1 MAKKR
6 LLNNKIKGRIGGL
19 SRNHRQLSNKI
30 AMFDTITLNASE
42 PVNQQIYRIL
52 RRAIISCQIL
62 PGISLSEK
70 EISTQFS
77 VSRQPVRE
85 AFIKLAEAN
94 LVQVLPQRGT
104 FVTKISAKKVLE
116 GQFIREA
123 VECAVIRR
131 AAIEATERDI
141 TKLKQNLKEQKEAVK
156 QQDDRLFLIKDDEF
170 HQLLINIID
179 CPMAWETVENIKA
192 MMDRVRFLTLEE
204 VTPPEVLIKQHENIL
219 NALKEHDSDA
229 AVEALREH
237 LRAILGSV
245 EVILAK
251 NIDWFTQ

>member
-1 MAKKR
+1 
-6 LLNNKIKGRIGGL
+6 
-19 SRNHRQLSNKI
+19 
-30 AMFDTITLNASE
+30 MFDTITLNIFE
-42 PVNQQIYRIL
+42 PVNQQIYKIL
-52 RRAIISCQIL
+52 RRAIITCQIL
-62 PGISLSEK
+62 PGVSLSEK
-70 EISTQFS
+70 EISAQFK

-94 LVQVLPQRGT
+94 LVQILPQRGT

-131 AAIEATERDI
+131 AAIEAGQEDI
-141 TKLKQNLKEQKEAVK
+141 QKLSDNLKEQKEAVK
-156 QQDDRLFLIKDDEF
+156 QKDDRLFLVKDDEF
-170 HQLLINIID
+170 HQILINIID

-204 VTPPEVLIKQHENIL
+204 VTPPEILIKQHENIL
-219 NALKEHDSDA
+219 NALEEHDSNA
-229 AVEALREH
+229 AVLALQEH

-245 EVILAK
+245 QVILAK
-251 NIDWFTQ
+251 NTDWFTQ

>member
-1 MAKKR
+1 
-6 LLNNKIKGRIGGL
+6 
-19 SRNHRQLSNKI
+19 
-30 AMFDTITLNASE
+30 MFDTTTLNTFE
-42 PVNQQIYRIL
+42 PVNQQIYKIL

-62 PGISLSEK
+62 PGVPLSEK
-70 EISTQFS
+70 EIAAQFS

-94 LVQVLPQRGT
+94 LVQILPQRGT
-104 FVTKISAKKVLE
+104 FVTKISAKKVIE

-131 AAIEATERDI
+131 AAIEANEQDI
-141 TKLKQNLKEQKEAVK
+141 RRLSQSLYEQKEAIK
-156 QQDDRLFLIKDDEF
+156 QKDDRLFLIKDDEF
-170 HQLLINIID
+170 HQILINIID

-204 VTPPEVLIKQHENIL
+204 ITPPEVLIRQHENIL
-219 NALKEHDSDA
+219 NALKEHDSQA
-229 AVEALREH
+229 AVQALREH
-237 LRAILGSV
+237 LRAILGSI

-251 NIDWFTQ
+251 NTDWFTQ